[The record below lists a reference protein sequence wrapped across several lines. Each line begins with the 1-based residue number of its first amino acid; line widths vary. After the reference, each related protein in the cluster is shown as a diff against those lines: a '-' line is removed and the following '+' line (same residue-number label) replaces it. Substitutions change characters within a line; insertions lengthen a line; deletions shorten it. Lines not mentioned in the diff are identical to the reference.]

1 VISSYVV
8 YLCIILNF
16 IAFML
21 LSTKLSYC
29 VYTMTDS
36 KASMYFLHVSL
47 LYCILWVGD
56 ASAFYPID
64 ALKTTP
70 SSAVQPLVYTKTT
83 FITSLPTAKK
93 VVF

>member
-1 VISSYVV
+1 
-8 YLCIILNF
+8 
-16 IAFML
+16 
-21 LSTKLSYC
+21 
-29 VYTMTDS
+29 
-36 KASMYFLHVSL
+36 MYFLHVSL
-47 LYCILWVGD
+47 LYCILWIGD

>member
-1 VISSYVV
+1 
-8 YLCIILNF
+8 
-16 IAFML
+16 
-21 LSTKLSYC
+21 
-29 VYTMTDS
+29 MTDS

-56 ASAFYPID
+56 DSAFYPLA

-70 SSAVQPLVYTKTT
+70 SSAVQPLVYTNTT
-83 FITSLPTAKK
+83 FITSLSTAKK